1 MISVIVPVYN
11 VEPYLR
17 KCLDSIVSQTYQDLE
32 ILVID
37 DGSTDGSGKICD
49 EYKRDQRV
57 RVFHTENAGLSA
69 ARNLGL
75 DKAHGEWIEFIDSD
89 DWVEPDYCRIP
100 LELAES
106 HKADLVIFRFRVIRG
121 KKREWRIE
129 LGKKS
134 TEDALRLIHE
144 EASIVVWNKLFHRK
158 LFDRMRFPLGKLYED
173 NAVTHQ
179 LIYKANCIYYSDAV
193 LYNKVNRDGNITS
206 SITLAKAEELCEMR
220 MMRYRDLKE
229 WGFLKEAEYV
239 KQQAMFSYLKSIG
252 DNGKHSEEYIDYLK
266 GVRDISSFLH
276 WKIRLMISVLR
287 VSRRLFDVICIAYGK
302 RCID

>member
-106 HKADLVIFRFRVIRG
+106 HKAYLAVSTNNTSAIRAYEKVGFVTEYDSSFIRV
-121 KKREWRIE
+121 
-129 LGKKS
+129 L
-134 TEDALRLIHE
+134 
-144 EASIVVWNKLFHRK
+144 
-158 LFDRMRFPLGKLYED
+158 
-173 NAVTHQ
+173 
-179 LIYKANCIYYSDAV
+179 
-193 LYNKVNRDGNITS
+193 KVNIP
-206 SITLAKAEELCEMR
+206 
-220 MMRYRDLKE
+220 Y
-229 WGFLKEAEYV
+229 
-239 KQQAMFSYLKSIG
+239 KQL
-252 DNGKHSEEYIDYLK
+252 
-266 GVRDISSFLH
+266 
-276 WKIRLMISVLR
+276 
-287 VSRRLFDVICIAYGK
+287 
-302 RCID
+302 